1 MSSDELP
8 SPLDPVEALER
19 LGRLTLREH
28 GMRSLLQAVADLA
41 RQVMPGDPETSVSLL
56 INDRPSSPV
65 FTGELARTCDESQY
79 GRGYGPC
86 LHAAGTGEVVEIA
99 DARAETRW
107 PDYTAYA
114 VEQGALSSL
123 SVPLPI
129 TEGIAGAVNVYA
141 RKPHAFDEDS
151 RSVAIRFAAHAA
163 VVAANMYAYEEARDL
178 AEHLE
183 RRAESRAVVERAT
196 GMLMERHG
204 LTAEQ
209 AQHALARAARSADTR
224 VKDVAAGLVRT
235 GELPV
240 DGGPV
245 ADRLGDTGPRPPAE
259 RP

>member
-1 MSSDELP
+1 MSSTDP
-8 SPLDPVEALER
+8 SKPLDPVEALER
-19 LGRLTLREH
+19 LGVLTLREH
-28 GMRSLLQAVADLA
+28 CMRSLLQTVADLA
-41 RQVMPGDPETSVSLL
+41 KEVMPGDPEASVSLL
-56 INDRPSSPV
+56 INDRPSTV
-65 FTGELARTCDESQY
+65 AFTGELAVDCDESQY

-99 DARAETRW
+99 DARVESRW
-107 PDYTAYA
+107 RGYVQHA
-114 VEQGALSSL
+114 VTCGALSSL

-129 TEGIAGAVNVYA
+129 TDGIAGALNVYA
-141 RKPHAFDEDS
+141 RKPHAFDQDS
-151 RSVAIRFAAHAA
+151 RSVATRFAGHAA

-204 LTAEQ
+204 LTVEQ
-209 AQHALARAARSADTR
+209 AQQGLARVARYADTR

-235 GELPV
+235 GALPT

-245 ADRLGDTGPRPPAE
+245 TDLLGGAGP
-259 RP
+259 

>member
-1 MSSDELP
+1 MSRNELP
-8 SPLDPVEALER
+8 DSLDPAEALER
-19 LGRLTLREH
+19 LSRLTFREH
-28 GMRSLLQAVADLA
+28 GMRSLLQTVADLA
-41 RQVMPGDPETSVSLL
+41 KEVLPGDPEASVSLL
-56 INDRPSSPV
+56 INDKPSTAV
-65 FTGELARTCDESQY
+65 FTGELARACDESQY

-99 DARAETRW
+99 DARADTRW
-107 PDYTAYA
+107 RDYTAYA

-151 RSVAIRFAAHAA
+151 RSAAIRFAGHAA
-163 VVAANMYAYEEARDL
+163 VAAANMYAYEEARDL

-183 RRAESRAVVERAT
+183 RRVESRAVVERAT

-209 AQHALARAARSADTR
+209 AQQALARVARYTDTR

-235 GELPV
+235 GELPD
-240 DGGPV
+240 DGGPA
-245 ADRLGDTGPRPPAE
+245 ADLLGGTSP
-259 RP
+259 